1 MSKFLNYIMRVA
13 AYGAI
18 PAFLY
23 LGMVVATGGGEPE
36 MILPALY
43 IGVISG
49 VLIAGWVERRKTA
62 RNK

>member
-1 MSKFLNYIMRVA
+1 MSKALDYVLRVA

-23 LGMVVATGGGEPE
+23 LAMVVGTGGGERE
-36 MILPALY
+36 MLFPALY

-49 VLIAGWVERRKTA
+49 VLIKGWVDRRKA
-62 RNK
+62 QRNK